1 MIIGI
6 IGKAGSGKDTL
17 GNFLISEM
25 EKIGIVAERKK
36 FAYKLK
42 QIICLIYGCTMED
55 LESEEF
61 KLSLVP
67 EEYHVVA
74 PYGNPKNGI
83 WRNMKQALTEIQEIA
98 PELALNTMHLQE
110 VKMSFRRVL
119 TYIGTDLFREY
130 VHPDIW
136 INALFTDYKQT
147 SKFYNDQRGEIL
159 EYPNWIITDVR
170 FKNEAEAVLKHDGV
184 LVKIVRD
191 LQNSYFD
198 HISEKDLDDFSQ
210 YQYIVLNDENDF
222 EHLKEQAASIVKEL
236 FYKNVT

>member
-25 EKIGIVAERKK
+25 GKIGIVAEKKK

-67 EEYHVVA
+67 EEYHIVA

-83 WRNMKQALTEIQEIA
+83 WRSMEQAVSEIQEIA
-98 PELALNTMHLQE
+98 PELRLDTMCLQE

-130 VHPDIW
+130 VHPNIW
-136 INALFTDYKQT
+136 VNALFIDYRP
-147 SKFYNDQRGEIL
+147 DL
-159 EYPNWIITDVR
+159 NWVITDVR
-170 FKNEAEAVLKHDGV
+170 FKNEAKTVLKHGGI
-184 LVKIVRD
+184 LVKILRD
-191 LQNSYFD
+191 SKKSHYQ
-198 HISEKDLDDFSQ
+198 HISERDLDDFSQ

-222 EHLKEQAASIVKEL
+222 EHLKEQAASIVKEI
-236 FYKNVT
+236 FSKNVT